1 MTDNIKNI
9 FEIYESILANK
20 KIISEASLSSPIA
33 KLNITSQFG
42 VKRSYETH
50 PGVDLSIPSGSEV
63 RSPEDGIV
71 IDQADDSKRC
81 GGKIFIDHQNGYKSR
96 YCHMKDIKVK
106 KGDKVTKGQLIGL
119 SGGAKGEKG
128 AGNSTGPHLHFEVY
142 KDGKL
147 VNPMD
152 HIDREMAVSDD
163 NISGDTTYD
172 KSDNIGDNIV
182 GAFIDQLI
190 SNFAPKM
197 NEEKIYGNFGK
208 NIKNVGGSIL
218 LDKNKN
224 VNIYS
229 PVSGKINNIRIN
241 SSCKNQITIF
251 HDVNDKEYRLEFCG
265 ISRPYVSDGDS
276 VSKGTI
282 LGKTSD
288 DVIITLYNDR
298 LQKIDLD
305 KASKMESKKS
315 SKEKEEK
322 EKNTPQ
328 SSYKSKTGYQDPT
341 LDLLGS
347 VLSYPFRYKEKEKE
361 DKSKISKFASPTSK
375 NQPEPGF
382 LLNMFKKKKVD
393 ENIERIKKL
402 LK

>member
-1 MTDNIKNI
+1 MTDRTKNI
-9 FEIYESILANK
+9 LKIYETILSNK
-20 KIISEASLSSPIA
+20 KFVSEAALSSPIE
-33 KLNITSQFG
+33 KLNVTSGYG
-42 VKRSYETH
+42 VQRSYEKH
-50 PGVDLSIPSGSEV
+50 PGVDLAIPSGSEV

-71 IDQADDSKRC
+71 IDQAEDSKRC

-106 KGDKVTKGQLIGL
+106 KGDTVKKGQLIGL

-152 HIDREMAVSDD
+152 HIDKEMAVSDEEM
-163 NISGDTTYD
+163 SGDTSD
-172 KSDNIGDNIV
+172 NQFDNIGDNIV
-182 GAFIDQLI
+182 NAFIDKLI
-190 SNFAPKM
+190 SDFAPSI

-224 VNIYS
+224 GTIYS

-241 SSCKNQITIF
+241 SSCKNQITIY
-251 HDVNDKEYRLEFCG
+251 HDVNDQEYRLEFCG

-282 LGKTSD
+282 LGKTSN
-288 DVIITLYNDR
+288 DVMITLYNDR
-298 LQKIDLD
+298 SQRVDLN
-305 KASKMESKKS
+305 KASKIESKKTD
-315 SKEKEEK
+315 
-322 EKNTPQ
+322 KNKDKDKDESPMV
-328 SSYKSKTGYQDPT
+328 SYKSKTGYQDPT

-361 DKSKISKFASPTSK
+361 DKSKISKFASPTSI

-382 LLNMFKKKKVD
+382 FFNKSKEDKIT
-393 ENIERIKKL
+393 ENIKRIKKL
-402 LK
+402 L